1 MILIMTY
8 LRNPDYD
15 LFAWSWLSLI
25 CMILIMTYLH
35 DPDYHLFAWS
45 RLSLICMIRILTY
58 LHDTNYNVYDTIV
71 SMTIHFMNK
80 LILHL

>member
-1 MILIMTY
+1 
-8 LRNPDYD
+8 
-15 LFAWSWLSLI
+15 
-25 CMILIMTYLH
+25 MTYLH

-45 RLSLICMIRILTY
+45 WLSLICMIRILTY